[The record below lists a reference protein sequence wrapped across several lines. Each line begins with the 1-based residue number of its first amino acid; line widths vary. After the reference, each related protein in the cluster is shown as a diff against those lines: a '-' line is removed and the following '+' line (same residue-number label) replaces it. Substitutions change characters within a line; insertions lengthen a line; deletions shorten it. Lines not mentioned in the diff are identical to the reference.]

1 MTDNDPAPAL
11 ARPAA
16 GKATY
21 YAPAIWLIWLAY
33 MIQPISSLFAA
44 HPPAPQLLLS
54 LLGAIVFVALY
65 VWVALQNVR
74 GIFTAP
80 RYPAPTTLDLWLP
93 ILAMLL
99 LAVFETRANGYAW
112 GALFIYTCAAA
123 GGRLPIRQALA
134 LVAAIELLIVFY
146 AWRAHFP
153 TDQTVSA
160 LFTIV
165 LASVT
170 TILMVWAVGTYR
182 RIQEER
188 EEMGRIT
195 AIAEERLRIARD
207 LHDLL
212 GHNLS
217 LIALKSELARR
228 LIAVSPERAEAE
240 IADVESVARTALQ
253 EVRETVASYRRPTLV
268 GELRGAREILAA
280 AGIASTV
287 AGDDRI
293 AEGQPPTFEEALAWA
308 VREGVTNVIRHSR
321 AKHCDVLLLRDAT
334 AARLTVSDDGASFPP
349 SDPSSPPQEGNGLR
363 GLAERIAAL
372 DGSCDYGLQ
381 ATGGYR
387 LTVTLPLARHQ
398 PSAVGM
404 AHTHALAARPA
415 NAPPAA
421 AKEAAI

>member
-1 MTDNDPAPAL
+1 MLAL
-11 ARPAA
+11 A
-16 GKATY
+16 
-21 YAPAIWLIWLAY
+21 
-33 MIQPISSLFAA
+33 
-44 HPPAPQLLLS
+44 LL
-54 LLGAIVFVALY
+54 
-65 VWVALQNVR
+65 
-74 GIFTAP
+74 
-80 RYPAPTTLDLWLP
+80 
-93 ILAMLL
+93 
-99 LAVFETRANGYAW
+99 ETRANGYAW

-123 GGRLPIRQALA
+123 GGPAADPPGAGPRRRRRAADPLLRLARRSPAS
-134 LVAAIELLIVFY
+134 E
-146 AWRAHFP
+146 
-153 TDQTVSA
+153 TVSA

-188 EEMGRIT
+188 EEMGHIT

-228 LIAVSPERAEAE
+228 LIAVAPERAQSE
-240 IADVESVARTALQ
+240 IADIESVARTALQ

-280 AGIASTV
+280 AGIAYTV

-293 AEGQPPTFEEALAWA
+293 AEGQPPAFEEALAWA

-321 AKHCDVLLLRDAT
+321 AKHCNVLLLRDAA
-334 AARLTVSDDGASFPP
+334 AARLTISDDGAAAAPP
-349 SDPSSPPQEGNGLR
+349 DDLSSPPQEGNGLL

-372 DGSCDYGLQ
+372 DGSCDYGPQ
-381 ATGGYR
+381 STSGYR
-387 LTVTLPLARHQ
+387 LTVTLPFVRHRS
-398 PSAVGM
+398 SAE
-404 AHTHALAARPA
+404 A
-415 NAPPAA
+415 NAPTQAAPALPGAAQVA
-421 AKEAAI
+421 AKEVTA